1 MTFFAKK
8 AGGKRY
14 QSLTNVLLDIEGTVV
29 EATDGGPIGPG
40 GGGVTTIQDEGVT
53 IETAATTL
61 NFTGAGVTASQ
72 TSPGVVE
79 VVVPG
84 GAGVTDAINLA
95 STPPGAPVFQQNNGG
110 VLEFN
115 VLVAGSGL
123 GLLVNSGVI
132 EIESVVIGNNVG
144 GGAEVYQ
151 GNTGANLDFRTI
163 VAGSNVTVTQN
174 ADTIEIAAA
183 VGSGGPEPVTD
194 FTIPAVPQ
202 VGYDEI
208 TLALPQRAVDQD
220 FTGSPTPL
228 RLSLPAINIPA
239 DEGRRLGLVLPGGN
253 PTKDLQV
260 RTLDNFV
267 GPDGAFYTPGIW
279 TFAVVGDI
287 ANYTTLNWEAADGAL
302 AFVPPPG
309 QITSITPDSIVQAVL
324 PVNVVITGTGGTLP
338 ALADIFVGFSLSQN
352 DPPVPAVVTVNVAN
366 QPGGPNTPWSID
378 LTITSI
384 PSIPPGAQPYS
395 VSIINTGAVPPTVFA
410 ELHQAFAVDL
420 PGPVTPFQPSPN
432 VWIFDWNV
440 QGSGVAPPG
449 GDLFRFSVGPAG
461 TNAVFTGPDA
471 LADALA
477 AAGAAAAIEGQAIV
491 VILPGSYSTPGGG
504 WTIPRNVQVTGFAAR
519 RSLVRLFGS
528 VTFANQ
534 GNNLPP
540 NNTQSLSHVTIEV
553 DVTPGGGSPD
563 AIGILME
570 PRVGAEIGG
579 TPSGDRTLWDVEFLQ
594 VGVRAP
600 APQVAILLSGYRISV
615 RECAFRV
622 VDPTGPASN
631 IGVSVQEGPLS
642 MSDTTVEMTNIDQD
656 VLNFGFGPTVNGVV
670 LTDCSLVGHIQFT
683 PPAGSGARE
692 FTFSTVRA
700 GGLRSAIAVSGP
712 NGDENPRFVKNEIVS
727 TFSPQIIADDNIVAI
742 DNVIDSAPG
751 LAEILT
757 FGISRVQAQTTQEQ
771 TVIARRA
778 LTARGGFS
786 RRGISTDVHAS
797 GFFTFVGDAQVV
809 RYVLTAETSD
819 ATPTV
824 LLNDGQ
830 QVDPVPIGN
839 NRLYRVLVT
848 ARAAGLPT
856 NSYFAEGT
864 FSVARDAGPAV
875 QLVAPILPVSLFN
888 GLPPGVG
895 LSGTLSFGP
904 NEEPQFIVTGA
915 PATTI
920 RWVARVEVLEL
931 QEP

>member
-40 GGGVTTIQDEGVT
+40 GGGVTTIQDEGMTV
-53 IETAATTL
+53 ENAATTL

-95 STPPGAPVFQQNNGG
+95 PTPPGAPVFQQNNGG

-194 FTIPAVPQ
+194 FTIPAVSQ

-208 TLALPQRAVDQD
+208 TLVLPQRAVDQD
-220 FTGSPTPL
+220 LSGSPTPL
-228 RLSLPAINIPA
+228 RLSLPAISIPA

-287 ANYTTLNWEAADGAL
+287 TNYTTLNWEAVDGTV
-302 AFVPPPG
+302 AFPTPPG
-309 QITSITPDSIVQAVL
+309 QITSITPDSIVAGAL
-324 PVNVVITGTGGTLP
+324 PVNVIITGTGGTLP
-338 ALADIFVGFSLSQN
+338 ALLDIIVFFSLSSS
-352 DPPVPAVVTVNVAN
+352 DPQFPAAVNAAS
-366 QPGGPNTPWSID
+366 QPGGPNTPWTID
-378 LTITSI
+378 ITILALPSNPPGSQPYTITIVDNST
-384 PSIPPGAQPYS
+384 AQ
-395 VSIINTGAVPPTVFA
+395 VFA
-410 ELHQAFAVDL
+410 ELYQAFGVDFS
-420 PGPVTPFQPSPN
+420 GTVTPFQPSSN
-432 VWIFDWNV
+432 VWICDWNV
-440 QGSGVAPPG
+440 QDGGAAPG

-519 RSLVRLFGS
+519 RSLVRLLGS

-540 NNTQSLSHVTIEV
+540 DNTQSLSHVTIEV
-553 DVTPGGGSPD
+553 DVSDPGGDSFN
-563 AIGILME
+563 AFGIFME
-570 PRVGAEIGG
+570 PRAGAEIGG
-579 TPSGDRTLWDVEFLQ
+579 TPSGDRTLWDVELLQ

-600 APQVAILLSGYRISV
+600 APQVAILLSGYRISI
-615 RECAFRV
+615 RECSFTV
-622 VDPTGPASN
+622 LDPAGPATN
-631 IGVSVQEGPLS
+631 IGVSVQEGPLR
-642 MSDTTVEMTNIDQD
+642 MSDTSVEMTNVDQD
-656 VLNFGFGPTVNGVV
+656 ALNFGFGPTVNSVEV
-670 LTDCSLVGHIQFT
+670 SDCSIVGHVQFVA
-683 PPAGSGARE
+683 PASSAQGRE
-692 FTFSTVRA
+692 FRFSKFRA
-700 GGLRSAIAVSGP
+700 GDLRTAINVT
-712 NGDENPRFVKNEIVS
+712 NFNLDEISRFVKNEIQCA
-727 TFSPQIIADDNIVAI
+727 FSPQITATDSIVAI
-742 DNVIDSAPG
+742 DNVIDGAPSG
-751 LAEILT
+751 FAEIST
-757 FGISRVQAQTTQEQ
+757 SGISRVQAQTTQEQ

-848 ARAAGLPT
+848 ARAAGVPT
-856 NSYFAEGT
+856 NSYFAEAT

-895 LSGTLSFGP
+895 LSGTLGFGI
-904 NEEPQFIVTGA
+904 NQEPQFIVTGA
-915 PATTI
+915 LATTI

>member
-8 AGGKRY
+8 AGNKRY
-14 QSLTNVLLDIEGTVV
+14 QSLTNVLLDIEGTIV
-29 EATDGGPIGPG
+29 ETTDGGPIGPG
-40 GGGVTTIQDEGVT
+40 GGGVTTIQDEGMTV
-53 IETAATTL
+53 ENAATTL

-79 VVVPG
+79 VVIPG

-123 GLLVNSGVI
+123 GLLVSPGVI

-163 VAGSNVTVTQN
+163 VAGANVTVTQN

-194 FTIPAVPQ
+194 LTIPAVPQ

-208 TLALPQRAVDQD
+208 TLVLPQRAVDQD

-239 DEGRRLGLVLPGGN
+239 DEGRRLGLVLSGGN
-253 PTKDLQV
+253 PTRDLQV

-267 GPDGAFYTPGIW
+267 GPTGEPYTPGIW

-287 ANYTTLNWEAADGAL
+287 PGYTTLNWEAADGAL

-309 QITSITPDSIVQAVL
+309 QITSIAPDSIVQADL
-324 PVNVVITGTGGTLP
+324 PVNVVVTGTGGTLP
-338 ALADIFVGFSLSQN
+338 ALADILVFFSLSQN

-366 QPGGPNTPWSID
+366 QPGGPNTPWIID

-384 PSIPPGAQPYS
+384 DPIPPGAQPYS
-395 VSIINTGAVPPTVFA
+395 VIIVDNSLGSVFA

-432 VWIFDWNV
+432 VWICDWNV
-440 QGSGVAPPG
+440 QDGGAAPG

-553 DVTPGGGSPD
+553 DVTNPGGSSPD
-563 AIGILME
+563 AFGIFME
-570 PRVGAEIGG
+570 PRFGAEIGG
-579 TPSGDRTLWDVEFLQ
+579 TPSGDRTLWDVELLQ

-600 APQVAILLSGYRISV
+600 APQVAILLSGYHINV
-615 RECAFRV
+615 RECAFTV
-622 VDPTGPASN
+622 VDPTGPATN

-692 FTFSTVRA
+692 FTFSKVRA
-700 GGLRSAIAVSGP
+700 GGLRSAITVSGP
-712 NGDENPRFVKNEIVS
+712 NGDDNPRFVKNEIVS

-757 FGISRVQAQTTQEQ
+757 LGISRVQAQTTQEQ

-809 RYVLTAETSD
+809 RYVLTAETLG
-819 ATPTV
+819 AVPTV

-856 NSYFAEGT
+856 NSYFAEAT

-904 NEEPQFIVTGA
+904 NQEPRFIVTGA
-915 PATTI
+915 LATTI
-920 RWVARVEVLEL
+920 RWVASVEVLEL

>member
-1 MTFFAKK
+1 MAKDYTLSGISDSTELGLQGDRWK
-8 AGGKRY
+8 FDPTAAAGNGRI
-14 QSLTNVLLDIEGTVV
+14 QARDNGDTIFVNVQGADAV
-29 EATDGGPIGPG
+29 EAQDF
-40 GGGVTTIQDEGVT
+40 VTFAQF
-53 IETAATTL
+53 
-61 NFTGAGVTASQ
+61 NAS
-72 TSPGVVE
+72 
-79 VVVPG
+79 
-84 GAGVTDAINLA
+84 A
-95 STPPGAPVFQQNNGG
+95 
-110 VLEFN
+110 
-115 VLVAGSGL
+115 
-123 GLLVNSGVI
+123 
-132 EIESVVIGNNVG
+132 
-144 GGAEVYQ
+144 
-151 GNTGANLDFRTI
+151 
-163 VAGSNVTVTQN
+163 
-174 ADTIEIAAA
+174 
-183 VGSGGPEPVTD
+183 GPEPVTD
-194 FTIPAVPQ
+194 FAIPAVPQ

-208 TLALPQRAVDQD
+208 TLVLPQRAVDQD

-228 RLSLPAINIPA
+228 RLSLPAISIPA

-260 RTLDNFV
+260 RTLDNFF

-309 QITSITPDSIVQAVL
+309 QITSIVPDSIVQADL
-324 PVNVVITGTGGTLP
+324 PANVIITGTGGTLP
-338 ALADIFVGFSLSQN
+338 ALADILVFFSLSQN

-378 LTITSI
+378 LTVTSI
-384 PSIPPGAQPYS
+384 PSVPPGSQPYS
-395 VSIINTGAVPPTVFA
+395 VSIVDNNLGSVFA
-410 ELHQAFAVDL
+410 ELHQAFGVDFS
-420 PGPVTPFQPSPN
+420 GTVTPFQPSSN

-477 AAGAAAAIEGQAIV
+477 TAGAAAAIEGQAIV
-491 VILPGSYSTPGGG
+491 VILPGSYSTPSGT
-504 WTIPRNVQVTGFAAR
+504 WTIPRNVQVAGFAAR

-534 GNNLPP
+534 GSATPP
-540 NNTQSLSHVTIEV
+540 DNTQSLSHVTIEV
-553 DVTPGGGSPD
+553 DVTNPGGSSPD
-563 AIGILME
+563 AFGILME

-579 TPSGDRTLWDVEFLQ
+579 TPSGDRTLWDVELLQ

-615 RECAFRV
+615 RECSFTV
-622 VDPTGPASN
+622 VDPAGPATN
-631 IGVSVQEGPLS
+631 IGVSVQEGPLR

-683 PPAGSGARE
+683 PPAGSAARE
-692 FTFSTVRA
+692 FTFSKVRS
-700 GGLRSAIAVSGP
+700 GGLRSAITVSGP

-742 DNVIDSAPG
+742 DNVIDSAPA

-757 FGISRVQAQTTQEQ
+757 LGISRVQAQTTQEQ

-809 RYVLTAETSD
+809 RYVLTAETSN

-830 QVDPVPIGN
+830 QVDPVEIGS

-848 ARAAGLPT
+848 ARAAGVPT
-856 NSYFAEGT
+856 NSYFAEAT
-864 FSVARDAGPAV
+864 FTVARDAGPAV

-888 GLPPGVG
+888 GLPVGVG
-895 LSGTLSFGP
+895 LSGTLGFGP
-904 NEEPQFIVTGA
+904 NQEPEFTVTGA
-915 PATTI
+915 LGTTI